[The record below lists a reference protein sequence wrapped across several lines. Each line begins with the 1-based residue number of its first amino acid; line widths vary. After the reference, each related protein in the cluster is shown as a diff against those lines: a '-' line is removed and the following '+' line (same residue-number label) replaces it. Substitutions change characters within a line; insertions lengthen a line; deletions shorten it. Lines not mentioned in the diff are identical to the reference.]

1 MKNICFKPKRTGKIA
16 HFDTHTIKG
25 SNNQEVMLARV
36 FWQYL
41 QTKDFI
47 FEITQFRSV
56 IKIQYVSKTHI
67 TAAI

>member
-1 MKNICFKPKRTGKIA
+1 MTGEIA
-16 HFDTHTIKG
+16 HFDTHMIKDP
-25 SNNQEVMLARV
+25 NNQEVMLARV
-36 FWQYL
+36 FRQYL

-67 TAAI
+67 TAAIWL

>member
-1 MKNICFKPKRTGKIA
+1 MTGEIA

-25 SNNQEVMLARV
+25 SNNQEVILARV
-36 FWQYL
+36 FRQYL
-41 QTKDFI
+41 RTKDFI

>member
-1 MKNICFKPKRTGKIA
+1 M
-16 HFDTHTIKG
+16 IKD
-25 SNNQEVMLARV
+25 SNNQEVILARV
-36 FWQYL
+36 FKQYL
-41 QTKDFI
+41 RTKDFI